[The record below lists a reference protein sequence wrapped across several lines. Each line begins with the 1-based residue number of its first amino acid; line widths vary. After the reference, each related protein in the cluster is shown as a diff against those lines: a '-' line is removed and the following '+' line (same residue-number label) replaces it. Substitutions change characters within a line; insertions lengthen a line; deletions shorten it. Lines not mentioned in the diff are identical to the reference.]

1 MISTPS
7 ALKVAPE
14 TESTQEL
21 PDPLTHV
28 DSKRSPVLSATSKDT
43 ATSQDTADSTSSSVA
58 RVHAVV
64 VHHRGLEM
72 LEICLQTVLQSQDV
86 ELDVVVVS
94 NNCLEPLPDLVE
106 EHARVHVVETGKPIG
121 FSEANNVGVAWA
133 KRHIG
138 HADYYYFLN
147 NDTESR
153 PDTLSELV
161 AALRERPKAA
171 AAGPLTLIQ
180 AFPDHLNSL
189 GINVTVDAWGW
200 DEGIGQ
206 KLEAYGP
213 LPEAREVLTVTGSAY
228 LLDAEVYDQVGG
240 WTEAY
245 EWYFED
251 IDLGIKVWKQGREVL
266 HVPQAEILHRVSA
279 TMTVDAERK
288 RYYFWRNRLV
298 LALIHWPTELLWP
311 LLRRAIYWEIV
322 KAPWADSRLQ
332 RKALLGALPLLPK
345 SLFLRRKHRGPEK
358 WKRLLRPAGSV
369 PVIHLPGA
377 EPAPEAE
384 QAHAEPE
391 ARVGQHRDGANDE
404 QNSVEPVAEHA
415 PQKPLAQPKGPDLVR
430 GRRSEI
436 PCPGDP
442 WRAAADVRAG
452 HEASIH
458 AADSEDESAGIKRV
472 LVVGWGPMP
481 FEEQKM
487 NYAPGARSLQFARA
501 LAAAGHRVC
510 LAYARIPGSY
520 FGEPA
525 DLISWQEENLLAY
538 QMGLATFDHPG
549 ALEGLVEA
557 FDPHVLV
564 GAAPLPSRRALRI
577 AGDRPVWV
585 DLFGDP
591 MSEAQAKDRA
601 QPNDEDGDHLTAYW
615 QLTHELLARGD
626 AFSSVSARQ
635 RYAVIG
641 QLGISG
647 RLNRATAGSELVHVI
662 PCSVDATAA
671 DTVAGAKSAPPDL
684 PAGFDSGF
692 LVLWSGGFNTW
703 CDIDTL
709 LDGLETAMSEEP
721 KLRFVA
727 TGGAIENHDGDTYQ
741 RLQDRVADSPY
752 SDRFALLG
760 CLTKEHAD
768 QIRDYADLLVV
779 TERPLYERELGSSGR
794 ILDWIARGRP
804 CLCTDQSEIGA
815 LIATHG
821 LGLSYETGNPSSLA
835 ERMLEGAADPER
847 LKAMGLKAQG
857 FAREHFSHQR
867 TAEPLVA
874 WVAGAERAPDLAV
887 ATERKKY
894 HALADRLERSN
905 QAEERLYA
913 LYQSRPYRAYKRIRS
928 LFGI

>member
-14 TESTQEL
+14 NKSTQEL
-21 PDPLTHV
+21 V
-28 DSKRSPVLSATSKDT
+28 DQTAKVGSKRSSAQSTAASESAAASKDT
-43 ATSQDTADSTSSSVA
+43 ATSPSTGDA
-58 RVHAVV
+58 RIHAVI

-72 LEICLQTVLQSQDV
+72 LEICLETVLQSEAV
-86 ELDVVVVS
+86 ELDVVIVS

-106 EHARVHVVETGKPIG
+106 EHPRVHVVETGKPIG
-121 FSEANNVGVAWA
+121 FSEANNVGVSWA
-133 KRHIG
+133 KRHLG
-138 HADYYYFLN
+138 PADYYYFLN

-153 PDTLSELV
+153 PDTLAELV

-213 LPEAREVLTVTGSAY
+213 LPSAREVLTVTGSAY
-228 LLDAEVYDQVGG
+228 LLDAEIYDRVGG

-298 LALIHWPTELLWP
+298 LAFIHWPTELLWP

-345 SLFLRRKHRGPEK
+345 SLLLRRRHRGPEK
-358 WKRLLRPAGSV
+358 WRKLLHPAGSV

-377 EPAPEAE
+377 KPPETE
-384 QAHAEPE
+384 TP
-391 ARVGQHRDGANDE
+391 
-404 QNSVEPVAEHA
+404 SVEPSEGNGEKSADPSDADAPVAER
-415 PQKPLAQPKGPDLVR
+415 PVDLPAQPAGPELVR

-436 PCPGDP
+436 PSPGHP
-442 WRAAADVRAG
+442 WRAAGDIRAG
-452 HEASIH
+452 HEAAIQGGDK
-458 AADSEDESAGIKRV
+458 AATTVKRV
-472 LVVGWGPMP
+472 LVIGWGPMP

-538 QMGLATFDHPG
+538 QMGLPTFDHDG

-564 GAAPLPSRRALRI
+564 GAAPLPSRRAVRL

-601 QPNDEDGDHLTAYW
+601 QPEDEDGDHLTAYW
-615 QLTHELLARGD
+615 QLMHELLARGD

-641 QLGISG
+641 QLGVSG
-647 RLNRATAGSELVHVI
+647 RLNRATAGRELVHVI
-662 PCSVDATAA
+662 PCSIDTPVDAAVT
-671 DTVAGAKSAPPDL
+671 GSPSSAPPDL
-684 PAGFDSGF
+684 PPGFETGF

-703 CDIDTL
+703 CDVDTL
-709 LDGLETAMSEEP
+709 MDGLEIAMAKAPE
-721 KLRFVA
+721 LRFVA
-727 TGGAIENHDGDTYQ
+727 TGGAIENHDGETFQ
-741 RLQDRVADSPY
+741 RLQDRVESSPY
-752 SDRFALLG
+752 ADRFALLG

-768 QIRDYADLLVV
+768 QIRDFADLLVV

-794 ILDWIARGRP
+794 VLDWVAQGRP
-804 CLCTDQSEIGA
+804 CLCTHQSEIGA

-821 LGLSYETGNPSSLA
+821 IGLSYETGHAGSFS
-835 ERMLEGAADPER
+835 ERILEAAADPE
-847 LKAMGLKAQG
+847 GLKDMGRKAQS
-857 FAREHFSHQR
+857 FAQEHFSHQR
-867 TAEPLVA
+867 TAEPLVE
-874 WVAGAERAPDLAV
+874 WVASAERAPDLA
-887 ATERKKY
+887 AGAKRRKY
-894 HALADRLERSN
+894 HALADRLKRSN

-913 LYQSRPYRAYKRIRS
+913 LYQSRPYRVYKRIRS
-928 LFGI
+928 LLGV